1 MELLFEHDES
11 LLQTDTHLNKSCL
24 IEPSVPE
31 AVDPRVP
38 NVHAE
43 EKAISSEQIQFNRK
57 DEVDKGLHDD
67 PSDGKATGET
77 FVDQSPVNWKPTV
90 QVESQLVSFLSHN
103 NLNAIETHHASPGQP
118 FCPLMAVARFP
129 YRYIQGG
136 LSQTV
141 ASRFF
146 DRGKFWERSWDL

>member
-1 MELLFEHDES
+1 MDRKKLLELLFEHDES

-77 FVDQSPVNWKPTV
+77 FVDQSPVNWKPTCI
-90 QVESQLVSFLSHN
+90 SWTALLSPHGRGTVS
-103 NLNAIETHHASPGQP
+103 I
-118 FCPLMAVARFP
+118 
-129 YRYIQGG
+129 
-136 LSQTV
+136 
-141 ASRFF
+141 
-146 DRGKFWERSWDL
+146 